1 MRRNILN
8 LINQVVMVVFL
19 AVLLS
24 ACQRPA
30 ISLNPQQEQEVGL
43 HQRYQIDETLSFT
56 IKSVQDNRC
65 PMDAICIQAGK
76 AEVKILI
83 EEGKTKRYEVI
94 DPENKPEI
102 RVGNYLI
109 RFTELFPYPQS
120 TIQVKDK
127 DYTLKVYI
135 SAL

>member
-1 MRRNILN
+1 MN
-8 LINQVVMVVFL
+8 LINQVIMVVFL

-30 ISLNPQQEQEVGL
+30 ISLRPQQEQEVRL
-43 HQRYQIDETLSFT
+43 HQRYRIDETLSFT
-56 IKSVQDNRC
+56 IKNVQDNRC

-83 EEGKTKRYEVI
+83 DEGNDERIEWI
-94 DPENKPEI
+94 DPENEPEI
-102 RVGNYLI
+102 LVGKYQI